1 MNGGKWM
8 RCKKCEEDQTRCIGK
23 KLFGFKKRGVVEA
36 GAVVYLRRMNS
47 STTLVTQSSDSASA
61 CSNPYETE
69 RILREYLL
77 FHYGSAQ
84 EVVGY
89 PFAPVDALEYPVR
102 CVRQCVDVSKLGAS
116 SRALDLGCAV
126 GRSSFELARWCGEV
140 IGIDYS
146 AAFISAAESV
156 RMSGV
161 LEYQCPVEGELTM
174 PLKAVRPEAVDPQRV
189 RFEQGDAMALRGGL
203 GKFDVVLMANLID
216 RLREPQRCLASLSAL
231 VSSGGQLV
239 ITSPYTWME
248 EYTPRE
254 NWLGGKFL
262 GGKPLRTIDGL
273 RECLGADFELLDS
286 MDLPFLIR
294 EHARKFQWSV
304 AHGTR
309 WIRRG

>member
-1 MNGGKWM
+1 M
-8 RCKKCEEDQTRCIGK
+8 
-23 KLFGFKKRGVVEA
+23 
-36 GAVVYLRRMNS
+36 VYPRRVNS
-47 STTLVTQSSDSASA
+47 STPLATQQPDSSSA

-77 FHYGSAQ
+77 FHYGTAQ

-89 PFAPVDALEYPVR
+89 LFAPVDALEYPVR
-102 CVRQCVDVSKLGAS
+102 CVTQCVDVSKLGPN

-156 RMSGV
+156 RVSGV
-161 LEYQCPVEGELTM
+161 LEYQCSVEGELTKS
-174 PLKAVRPEAVDPQRV
+174 LKAVCPEAVDPQRV

-216 RLREPQRCLASLSAL
+216 RLREPQKCLASLSAL
-231 VSSGGQLV
+231 VSPGGQLV

-254 NWLGGKFL
+254 NWLGGRIQ
-262 GGKPLRTIDGL
+262 GGMPLQTLDGL
-273 RECLGADFELLDS
+273 RGCLEGDFELVDS
-286 MDLPFLIR
+286 RDLPFLIR

-304 AHGTR
+304 AQGTR